1 MEVPMF
7 EKIKA
12 KIEEL
17 KAELQSAVNAEEI
30 KADEAAISLLQ
41 GWVDGL
47 TAFKRVLEAK
57 DKPAESEPQPVDA
70 EGKPILPA
78 ETPAAPVEGT
88 PEEPAQDAKG
98 DASESDEEK

>member
-1 MEVPMF
+1 MF

-30 KADEAAISLLQ
+30 KADEAAIGLLQ

-57 DKPAESEPQPVDA
+57 EAPPAEAP
-70 EGKPILPA
+70 
-78 ETPAAPVEGT
+78 APVE
-88 PEEPAQDAKG
+88 PAPSEPAQDAKG
-98 DASESDEEK
+98 DASEAAPEGV

>member
-1 MEVPMF
+1 MF
-7 EKIKA
+7 EMIKT

-17 KAELQSAVNAEEI
+17 KAELQNAVNAEEI
-30 KADEAAISLLQ
+30 KADEVAIGLLQ

-57 DKPAESEPQPVDA
+57 DAPADIQSYPAEGNAQEPGSEAPPVQV
-70 EGKPILPA
+70 E
-78 ETPAAPVEGT
+78 AP

-98 DASESDEEK
+98 DASEDD